1 MREDGAVLQVAS
13 VKFGRAARGISRE
26 RHVFRG
32 VEALVAGTVKLAAET
47 ACLVVVQPCCVILK
61 VQD

>member
-1 MREDGAVLQVAS
+1 MSAATRWHRS
-13 VKFGRAARGISRE
+13 SSARGIGGE

-32 VEALVAGTVKLAAET
+32 VEALIAGTVELAAE
-47 ACLVVVQPCCVILK
+47 AVCLVIVRPCCVILK